1 MPRDYKN
8 TRRSSTRAKPATPS
22 RWRGFVVGFATGVI
36 ASAVVFVAVSFDLVS
51 FSGPDVDRPIAQT
64 SSSDTNEEPI
74 DKPTFE
80 FYSMLPEMEVAVEEV
95 EIEHSVAEDQ
105 DSTTPASKPL
115 EGSYLLQVGSFRK
128 HEEADS
134 LKASLALLGLE
145 ATIQT
150 VSING
155 EQTWYRVRLGPF
167 TERDA
172 LNQARKR
179 LSENDFEAMV
189 FKKRG

>member
-1 MPRDYKN
+1 M
-8 TRRSSTRAKPATPS
+8 A
-22 RWRGFVVGFATGVI
+22 GFATGVI
-36 ASAVVFVAVSFDLVS
+36 ASAVVFVAVRFDLVS
-51 FSGPDVDRPIAQT
+51 FSGSDVGRPIAQT

-80 FYSMLPEMEVAVEEV
+80 FYSMLPEMEVAVEEA
-95 EIEHSVAEDQ
+95 EIEHPVAEDQ

-134 LKASLALLGLE
+134 LKAGLALLGLE
-145 ATIQT
+145 ATIQR

-155 EQTWYRVRLGPF
+155 EQTWHRVRLGPF

-189 FKKRG
+189 FKIRG

>member
-8 TRRSSTRAKPATPS
+8 TRRSNTRAKPVTPS
-22 RWRGFVVGFATGVI
+22 QWRGFVAGFATGVI
-36 ASAVVFVAVSFDLVS
+36 ASAVVFVAVRFDLVS
-51 FSGPDVDRPIAQT
+51 FSGPDVGRPIAQT

-80 FYSMLPEMEVAVEEV
+80 FYSMLPEMEVAVKDV
-95 EIEHSVAEDQ
+95 EIEHPVAEDQ

>member
-1 MPRDYKN
+1 
-8 TRRSSTRAKPATPS
+8 
-22 RWRGFVVGFATGVI
+22 
-36 ASAVVFVAVSFDLVS
+36 
-51 FSGPDVDRPIAQT
+51 
-64 SSSDTNEEPI
+64 
-74 DKPTFE
+74 
-80 FYSMLPEMEVAVEEV
+80 MLPEMEVAVKDV
-95 EIEHSVAEDQ
+95 EIEHPVAEDQ

>member
-1 MPRDYKN
+1 M
-8 TRRSSTRAKPATPS
+8 A
-22 RWRGFVVGFATGVI
+22 GFATGVI
-36 ASAVVFVAVSFDLVS
+36 ASAEVFVAVRFDLVS
-51 FSGPDVDRPIAQT
+51 FSGSDVGRPIAQT

-80 FYSMLPEMEVAVEEV
+80 FYSMLPEMEVAVEEA
-95 EIEHSVAEDQ
+95 EIEHPVAEVQ

-134 LKASLALLGLE
+134 LKAGLALLGLE
-145 ATIQT
+145 ATIQR

-155 EQTWYRVRLGPF
+155 EQTWHRVRLGPF

-189 FKKRG
+189 FKIRG